1 MTTHPL
7 TTLAAVP
14 APVSNGPDP
23 YAYYE
28 SRGKGKG
35 KGKDWP
41 HPIVPE
47 SSSYGL
53 IFVGIALAA
62 LILSRWLNRRYAR

>member
-7 TTLAAVP
+7 ITLAAVP

-23 YAYYE
+23 YTYYE
-28 SRGKGKG
+28 SQGKGKG
-35 KGKDWP
+35 KGPP
-41 HPIVPE
+41 HPIIPE

-53 IFVGIALAA
+53 IFVGVALIA
-62 LILSRWLNRRYAR
+62 LILSRWLNRRSAS